1 MRMSAGVEWALH
13 CTVLLAVLKPTS
25 TLPGR
30 ALAEFHGVSESYLL
44 KHMQALTK
52 AGICESVP
60 GPTGGFR
67 LARKPSDITIL
78 DIVEA
83 IEGTEPA
90 FRCDEIRQ
98 RGPTALA
105 SSTYTVRCGIH
116 SVMLEAEEAWR
127 QALRARTVADLAPL
141 SIETMDLQ
149 RRELARAWILQNV
162 RRVQEPTRER
172 ISEALRSPSPDQNG
186 TGGDSQARACG
197 VGARCSDARWD
208 GTTLKRH

>member
-1 MRMSAGVEWALH
+1 MSAGVEWALH

-25 TLPGR
+25 RMPGR

-60 GPTGGFR
+60 GPTGGYR
-67 LARKPSDITIL
+67 LSRPADQITLL

-83 IEGTEPA
+83 IEGPEPA

-105 SSTYTVRCGIH
+105 PSTYTVQCGIH
-116 SVMLEAEEAWR
+116 SVMLEAELAWK
-127 QALRARTVADLAPL
+127 QSLRARTLADLTPR
-141 SIETMDLQ
+141 SIETMDK
-149 RRELARAWILQNV
+149 RRVDLATTWILQNV
-162 RRVQEPTRER
+162 RRGPDATDDERTQGVTPRQDRIETGDDERKLQESTVCP
-172 ISEALRSPSPDQNG
+172 
-186 TGGDSQARACG
+186 
-197 VGARCSDARWD
+197 
-208 GTTLKRH
+208 

>member
-13 CTVLLAVLKPTS
+13 CTVLLAVLKPIS

-30 ALAEFHGVSESYLL
+30 ALAQFYGVSESYLL
-44 KHMQALTK
+44 KHMQSLTK

-67 LARKPSDITIL
+67 LARKPGDITML

-116 SVMLEAEEAWR
+116 SV
-127 QALRARTVADLAPL
+127 
-141 SIETMDLQ
+141 
-149 RRELARAWILQNV
+149 
-162 RRVQEPTRER
+162 
-172 ISEALRSPSPDQNG
+172 
-186 TGGDSQARACG
+186 
-197 VGARCSDARWD
+197 
-208 GTTLKRH
+208 

>member
-13 CTVLLAVLKPTS
+13 CTVLLAVLKPS
-25 TLPGR
+25 GTLPGR

-52 AGICESVP
+52 SGICESVP

-67 LARKPSDITIL
+67 LARKPREITIL

-105 SSTYTVRCGIH
+105 SCTYTVQCGIQG
-116 SVMLEAEEAWR
+116 VMLDAEQAWR
-127 QALRARTVADLAPL
+127 QSLRSRTLADLAPL
-141 SIETMDLQ
+141 SIETMQPQ
-149 RRELARAWILQNV
+149 RVELAAAWIHQNV
-162 RRVQEPTRER
+162 RRSPRPGADEGAPANGPGGEPTAR
-172 ISEALRSPSPDQNG
+172 SCRSP
-186 TGGDSQARACG
+186 
-197 VGARCSDARWD
+197 ARCPPREAPDD
-208 GTTLKRH
+208 VTPV